1 MLVSCYQHH
10 SQNTKQ
16 FHCSQ
21 RKWPSC
27 CLSYNQTAL
36 THDLWHVLIACCT
49 RQHVAFVKGP
59 VWLSNAFLY
68 MLLSLSLSLT
78 FGSTNVVVIQMDCA
92 ACCFHVYTG
101 FFFLFSFFKTESHC
115 VVRVGL
121 KLTKI
126 HLPLPSEGGD

>member
-1 MLVSCYQHH
+1 MLVSCYHYH
-10 SQNTKQ
+10 SQNIKQ
-16 FHCSQ
+16 FHRSQ
-21 RKWPSC
+21 RKSPSC
-27 CLSYNQTAL
+27 CLSYNQIAL
-36 THDLWHVLIACCT
+36 TCDLWHVLIACFT

-78 FGSTNVVVIQMDCA
+78 FGSTNGVVIQTDHA

-101 FFFLFSFFKTESHC
+101 FLFFSFFKSESHC

-126 HLPLPSEGGD
+126 HLPLPSEG